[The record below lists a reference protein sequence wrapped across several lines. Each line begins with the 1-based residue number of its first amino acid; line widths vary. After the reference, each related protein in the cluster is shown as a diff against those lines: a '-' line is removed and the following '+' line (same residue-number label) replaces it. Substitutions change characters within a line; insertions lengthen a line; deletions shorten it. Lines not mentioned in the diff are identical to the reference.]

1 MAYKEL
7 IEDFNR
13 IRSYMREFYVYGLK
27 SREKYTEKSGRSYD
41 DEHRRLES

>member
-7 IEDFNR
+7 IKDFNR

-27 SREKYTEKSGRSYD
+27 SREEYTEKSARSYD
-41 DEHRRLES
+41 D